1 MTLYAVLA
9 VSPVIFCVKVVKAI
23 GLALTNVHPD
33 DELCV
38 STYTLVP
45 LLVFDI
51 PFHTT
56 VTSSFL
62 IFVMY
67 TLNGLWFTSSLLH
80 APIPFTNT
88 LANFCIIE
96 SSLSPVSTANKAV
109 AAPIVKLCPP

>member
-1 MTLYAVLA
+1 MYAAPPTFVIENQQTITMLYFYEARVLNKTSITLHPEGAEEVSTLTLYAVLA

-56 VTSSFL
+56 VTSSFV
-62 IFVMY
+62 IH
-67 TLNGLWFTSSLLH
+67 TLNGL
-80 APIPFTNT
+80 
-88 LANFCIIE
+88 
-96 SSLSPVSTANKAV
+96 
-109 AAPIVKLCPP
+109 

>member
-1 MTLYAVLA
+1 MLYFYESRVLNKTSITLHPEGAEEVSTLTLYAVLA

-56 VTSSFL
+56 VT
-62 IFVMY
+62 
-67 TLNGLWFTSSLLH
+67 
-80 APIPFTNT
+80 
-88 LANFCIIE
+88 
-96 SSLSPVSTANKAV
+96 
-109 AAPIVKLCPP
+109 